1 MPTNYPNSLD
11 NFNNPGA
18 NDLLDSVIVPHNL
31 QHTNANDAI
40 EAIEAELGT
49 NPSGSHTT
57 VSDRFNNGTI
67 DGGTF

>member
-11 NFNNPGA
+11 AFQNPNA
-18 NDLLDSVIVPHNL
+18 DDPLNSVAVPHNM

-40 EAIEAELGT
+40 EAVEAELGT

-57 VSDRFNNGTI
+57 VSDRFDNGTI